1 MRLLLLIIRRYKT
14 LMVIISLLCAHS
26 TIPAIAF
33 ESFQGQHP
41 VSEAVLDTMR
51 GGFQSD
57 ANGPMVSFGI
67 EKSVFVNGRLVASTV
82 LNIPNLVQLANNPT
96 NAFTL
101 IQNGAGNAMTNHPSS
116 LPALMTVIQNS
127 LDNQAIQNQTV
138 INATVSA
145 LSLARS
151 LALGNAISQANL
163 TAIQH

>member
-1 MRLLLLIIRRYKT
+1 MRRHKTVMPIILLLCVLSIN
-14 LMVIISLLCAHS
+14 
-26 TIPAIAF
+26 PGFAF
-33 ESFQGQHP
+33 EHFAGQQP
-41 VSEAVLDTMR
+41 VSEAVLDSMR

-57 ANGPMVSFGI
+57 TNGPIMSFGI

-82 LNIPNLVQLANNPT
+82 LTIPNLLQLAGNSA

-101 IQNGAGNAMTNHPSS
+101 IQNGGGNVMTNPPSS

-151 LALGNAISQANL
+151 LALGNAVSQANL
-163 TAIQH
+163 TAIHH